1 MRASHCAVLRLAVA
15 SVCAVCARSD
25 YYRDYGY
32 GGGYAGYDSRAGG
45 YAGYGAGGYDSRG
58 GYDRR

>member
-1 MRASHCAVLRLAVA
+1 MRLAA
-15 SVCAVCARSD
+15 CAVCVCSD

-32 GGGYAGYDSRAGG
+32 GGYDSRAGG
-45 YAGYGAGGYDSRG
+45 YAGYGGYGGGYDSRG